1 MEKPVF
7 LEKLKETFSEIKEKL
22 VTWIKE
28 NRKLAIIISA
38 LFSLMLICII
48 LILIIAG
55 NKKEEPENYKE
66 VLQLTQP
73 LVIPNGP
80 ELPRD
85 YTISRETK
93 ENWTE
98 EEGQQWFTTPTEQDI
113 RGLEKANN
121 NKINDILGAAP

>member
-1 MEKPVF
+1 MDKTSFFEK
-7 LEKLKETFSEIKEKL
+7 IKESFSNIKDKI
-22 VTWIKE
+22 VTWINE
-28 NRKLAIIISA
+28 NRKLAIILS
-38 LFSLMLICII
+38 SLITLMIICII
-48 LILIIAG
+48 LIAVISG
-55 NKKEEPENYKE
+55 NKKETKKTYEE
-66 VLQLTQP
+66 VLQLSQP
-73 LVIPNGP
+73 LVIPDGP

-98 EEGQQWFTTPTEQDI
+98 EEGQEWFTTPTDKDI